1 MPDALLTV
9 SIHDEYTIKTVDV
22 NTGAIKN
29 IRHVGGKIIQGPV
42 ITDDR
47 VTVTVQE
54 PSGKIGKIYTI
65 SNLFLK
71 KTFVVT
77 A

>member
-9 SIHDEYTIKTVDV
+9 SIHDDYTIKTVDV

-54 PSGKIGKIYTI
+54 PYGKIGKIYTI

>member
-9 SIHDEYTIKTVDV
+9 SIHDDYTIKTVDV
-22 NTGAIKN
+22 NSGAIKN

>member
-1 MPDALLTV
+1 MSDALLTV
-9 SIHDEYTIKTVDV
+9 SIHDENTIKTVDV

-42 ITDDR
+42 MTGDIVTIT
-47 VTVTVQE
+47 VEE
-54 PSGKIGKIYTI
+54 PSGKVGKIYTV

>member
-1 MPDALLTV
+1 MPDVLLTV
-9 SIHDEYTIKTVDV
+9 SIHDDYTIKTVDV

>member
-1 MPDALLTV
+1 MTDALLTV
-9 SIHDEYTIKTVDV
+9 SIHDDYTIKTVDV